1 MKTKLGCFMLFF
13 FMVSARVTFSG
24 DTIEQQNGPW
34 ITCSYWNNTLRGGE
48 KTVFLEGY
56 RSGLVSASTAY
67 GWAKQEYLATATP
80 QELTKHFEVSKIIY
94 RDTWPTDYSI
104 KSVITELDTNC
115 ADKQNKDTFLAGM
128 IRQIADKKNRGSK

>member
-1 MKTKLGCFMLFF
+1 MLFF

-24 DTIEQQNGPW
+24 DATEQQNDPW

-115 ADKQNKDTFLAGM
+115 ADKQNKDTFLAGL

>member
-1 MKTKLGCFMLFF
+1 MKTKLVCLMLFF
-13 FMVSARVTFSG
+13 FMVSARVIFSG
-24 DTIEQQNGPW
+24 DAIEGQNGPW

-56 RSGLVSASTAY
+56 RSGLVAAATAY
-67 GWAKQEYLATATP
+67 GSAKREYLLTATP
-80 QELTKHFEVSKIIY
+80 QELTKHFEVTEIIY

-115 ADKQNKDTFLAGM
+115 ADKQNKDRVLAGL
-128 IRQIADKKNRGSK
+128 IRQIADQKKRGFK